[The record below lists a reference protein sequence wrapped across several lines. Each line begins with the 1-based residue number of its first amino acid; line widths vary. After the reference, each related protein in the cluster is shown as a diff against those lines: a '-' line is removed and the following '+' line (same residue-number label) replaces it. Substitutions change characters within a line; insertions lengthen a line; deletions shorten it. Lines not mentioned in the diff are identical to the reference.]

1 MTDKTLDGYC
11 CKKDA
16 QGNPHTFYIEQF
28 TIPVLLEDCAQG
40 EGVKYYL
47 ASIVDKRISELERQ
61 NIDDAFEN
69 VDLKLLKK
77 SPWEFAFEI
86 CSYHEGQASFYQA
99 AFFKLLEGET
109 ESQCVKTAQWS
120 VHETRRKSIRDYY
133 SDAKDFRKRIKQLE
147 RQITDLQ
154 ANNTELVLD
163 KRAMKSLLIDAN
175 EQLKE
180 KS

>member
-61 NIDDAFEN
+61 
-69 VDLKLLKK
+69 K
-77 SPWEFAFEI
+77 
-86 CSYHEGQASFYQA
+86 
-99 AFFKLLEGET
+99 
-109 ESQCVKTAQWS
+109 
-120 VHETRRKSIRDYY
+120 
-133 SDAKDFRKRIKQLE
+133 
-147 RQITDLQ
+147 TDLQ